1 MKLKKLFFFLL
12 NLIIQFKLELS
23 PQNIQNGPQ
32 PCILFGWAEN
42 NYVWTFVKKGGT
54 RICNA
59 YEMTYEFES
68 TSVDLL
74 YFSQCKNRSTTNNNN
89 T

>member
-1 MKLKKLFFFLL
+1 MTFYQIGYHQFEAAVLNQESLL
-12 NLIIQFKLELS
+12 YCNSSLS
-23 PQNIQNGPQ
+23 CLN
-32 PCILFGWAEN
+32 PCLGWDKN

-59 YEMTYEFES
+59 YEMTYELES
-68 TSVDLL
+68 RSVDLL
-74 YFSQCKNRSTTNNNN
+74 YFSQCKNRSTTNNN